1 MGKPKS
7 YVGVSYGESFSIII
21 TYVWCIYQRTTPYK
35 HVCRLERDFSDLMPP
50 AIKTTLLAQQGPG
63 GRRLRRPTTSIIIE
77 EDSNMLKMSAD
88 QNNSS
93 ARMNRYSY
101 TMLVNFLILSS
112 WSLAAASALSNESQV
127 LVDPILDN
135 WEKEQGLADLLI
147 DKIEASKTQSPTFYP
162 TKSPTNKP
170 TNVSIYSR
178 LNRT

>member
-1 MGKPKS
+1 M
-7 YVGVSYGESFSIII
+7 Y
-21 TYVWCIYQRTTPYK
+21 
-35 HVCRLERDFSDLMPP
+35 VCRLERDIFRLDAASD
-50 AIKTTLLAQQGPG
+50 QNDFCPG
-63 GRRLRRPTTSIIIE
+63 SRPTTSIIIE

>member
-1 MGKPKS
+1 M
-7 YVGVSYGESFSIII
+7 
-21 TYVWCIYQRTTPYK
+21 
-35 HVCRLERDFSDLMPP
+35 CRLERDFSDLMPP
-50 AIKTTLLAQQGPG
+50 AIKTTLLARQG
-63 GRRLRRPTTSIIIE
+63 RASATYSASTHRPTTSIIIE
-77 EDSNMLKMSAD
+77 EDTGNMLKMSAD

-93 ARMNRYSY
+93 ARTNRYSY